1 MTDRLALPR
10 SYRNQ
15 LEALL
20 SKHVPGVEV
29 WAYGSRVNGE
39 SHDGSDL
46 DLVLRGPALE
56 PLDGGFFDL
65 LEAIEKSNVP
75 ILVQAHDWAMLPES
89 FHREIERDYVVVQEP
104 TKEKQC
110 ARVEW
115 RESVYGMFRSDFLE
129 SSLGSL
135 CNNVGGVQTGPFG
148 SQLHR
153 RDYVPTGTPIITV
166 EHLGENRIT
175 HHDMPHVSDHDRDRL
190 SKYALREGDIVFSR
204 VGSVDRRALVR
215 NTEEGWLFSGR
226 CLRVRPDVKEIDPTY
241 LSYFFGLPAFQEFV
255 RSIAVGATMPSL
267 NTKILS
273 DVSIFYPPLPKQRAI
288 AHVLGTLDDKIELN
302 RRMNETLEEM
312 ARALFKSWFVDF
324 EPVRAKMEDRWRR
337 GESLPGLPA
346 EHYDLFP
353 DRLVDSELG
362 PVPEEWE
369 VGRLGEVVQVVK
381 GRSYRSADLRDSKVA
396 LVTLKSVKRG
406 GGYSPNGLKAY
417 TGEYLPAQVA
427 KAGDVVV
434 AQTDVTQDAE
444 VIGRTALVNNSPN
457 YNTLVVSLD
466 LLVIRPALP
475 LTIPYLYRLL
485 QSHAFIGHA
494 LAHVNGTTV
503 LHMQK
508 DAVPEFRFALPPEPV
523 IASFTRAVAPLDS
536 TSDNNARNS
545 NTLTSVR
552 DALLP
557 RLVSGEQV
565 VNLTKFRRL

>member
-10 SYRNQ
+10 RYRNQ

-148 SQLHR
+148 SQLHQ

-204 VGSVDRRALVR
+204 VGSVDRRPLVR

-273 DVSIFYPPLPKQRAI
+273 DVSIFYPPLPAQRAI

-302 RRMNETLEEM
+302 RRMNETLEAM

-324 EPVRAKMEDRWRR
+324 EPVRAKMEGRWRP

-346 EHYDLFP
+346 EHYNLFP
-353 DRLVDSELG
+353 DRLVDSQLG
-362 PVPEEWE
+362 EVPEGWE
-369 VGRLGEVVQVVK
+369 VKALGEVVDLNPSEPMKRGTLAPYLDMAALPTSGSSPDTAVLREFKSGTRFRNGDTLLARITPCLENGKTAFVQSLQDGEVGWGSTEFIVMRAMPPVPPEYPYLLGRDVDFREHAIQSMTGTSGRQRVQVDALAPYPL
-381 GRSYRSADLRDSKVA
+381 SSPSAETWNEFSA
-396 LVTLKSVKRG
+396 LV
-406 GGYSPNGLKAY
+406 SPLF
-417 TGEYLPAQVA
+417 AQVEFNRKESLA
-427 KAGDVVV
+427 LV
-434 AQTDVTQDAE
+434 AQ
-444 VIGRTALVNNSPN
+444 
-457 YNTLVVSLD
+457 
-466 LLVIRPALP
+466 
-475 LTIPYLYRLL
+475 
-485 QSHAFIGHA
+485 
-494 LAHVNGTTV
+494 
-503 LHMQK
+503 
-508 DAVPEFRFALPPEPV
+508 
-523 IASFTRAVAPLDS
+523 
-536 TSDNNARNS
+536 
-545 NTLTSVR
+545 R
-552 DALLP
+552 DTLLP
-557 RLVSGEQV
+557 RLVSGEVGV
-565 VNLTKFRRL
+565 VASAQGSH